1 MEPAGS
7 ARREAVGQ
15 GIGLIIGAVFL
26 LSLADALVKYAS
38 ADVSL
43 WQIYV
48 ARAFFAVPIL
58 AVLLLITG
66 GSAAIRARSPGWVV
80 VRSMLLV
87 AMWIAYYAALP
98 MMSLAA
104 AATALY
110 TTPLFIAMFS
120 ALLIGEPVRPR
131 QWAGI
136 AVGFGGVVV
145 ILRPDTDA
153 FSIVIVLPILAAV
166 FYALAAVVTRSRCAD
181 ERPLVLAL
189 GLNVCLFGVGA
200 VATALVALA
209 APAPAAE
216 AYPFVLGPWTAMA
229 AREWGFMA
237 ILAVLMVVI
246 STGVAKAY
254 QSAPAAIIGT
264 FDYAYLPFA
273 VMWSLVIFSDTPDGA
288 TVVGMVLIVA
298 AGVLVAGRPVHA
310 SRPVVGTST

>member
-1 MEPAGS
+1 MVSAGGT
-7 ARREAVGQ
+7 RREAVGQ
-15 GIGLIIGAVFL
+15 GVGLIVGAVFL
-26 LSLADALVKYAS
+26 LSFADALVKHGS
-38 ADVSL
+38 ADFSL
-43 WQIYV
+43 WQLYV
-48 ARAFFAVPIL
+48 ARALFTVPTL
-58 AVLLLITG
+58 LVLLLVTG
-66 GSAAIRARSPGWVV
+66 GPATMRARSPGWVV

-110 TTPLFIAMFS
+110 TTPLFIAVFS
-120 ALLIGEPVRPR
+120 AFLIGEPVRPR

-136 AVGFGGVVV
+136 AIGFLGVVV

-153 FSIVIVLPILAAV
+153 FSIVALLPILAAI

-189 GLNVCLFGVGA
+189 GLNLCLLGTGM

-209 APAPAAE
+209 APAPAAA
-216 AYPFVLGPWTAMA
+216 AYPFALGPWSSMGAQD
-229 AREWGFMA
+229 WGFMT
-237 ILAVLMVVI
+237 ILAALMVVI

-273 VMWSLVIFSDTPDGA
+273 VLWGFVIFADIPDGA
-288 TVVGMVLIVA
+288 TVAGMFLIAA
-298 AGVLVAGRPVHA
+298 AGVLVVGRPA
-310 SRPVVGTST
+310 DAPRPVVGTSG